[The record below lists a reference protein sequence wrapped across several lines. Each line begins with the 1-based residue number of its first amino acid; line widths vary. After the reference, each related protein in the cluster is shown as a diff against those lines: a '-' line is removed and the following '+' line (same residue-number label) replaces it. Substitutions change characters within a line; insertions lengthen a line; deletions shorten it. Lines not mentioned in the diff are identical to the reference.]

1 MGGRSLDHPLPKF
14 SCHPVIVL
22 VRTAHPGNLGA
33 AARAMLNFG
42 FSELRL
48 LDPQCDITEEARD
61 RAKFAGSVLDHS
73 TIHTSWDECMQDI
86 GLVIG
91 TSGKREGGPK
101 TSFRHFLALT
111 KASEKAMEHGGKV
124 ALVFGGEGVGL
135 TTSELDRCDLLTT
148 IPTWEGYPICNLSH
162 AVALF
167 LYEMCRTIDT
177 CPAEKPLDGGTR
189 RILERSILELSESLT
204 LEGTKSRMTQQTL
217 KRTILR
223 GLPSDDEAQQLIGAF
238 VEATT
243 AMQKVSDDEEWQRG
257 RRRRIESQD

>member
-1 MGGRSLDHPLPKF
+1 MGGRSLEHPLPEF
-14 SCHPVIVL
+14 TCDPVIVL

-48 LDPQCDITEEARD
+48 LEPQCEITEEARD
-61 RAKFAGSVLDHS
+61 RAKFAGSVLDDSS
-73 TIHTSWDECMQDI
+73 TYTNWDECMEDV
-86 GLVIG
+86 GLIIG
-91 TSGKREGGPK
+91 TSGKREVGVK
-101 TSFRHFLALT
+101 TSFRHFLSLEQAT
-111 KASEKAMEHGGKV
+111 VKAMEHGGRV

-135 TTSELDRCDLLTT
+135 TTPELDRCDLLTT

-162 AVALF
+162 AVALV
-167 LYEMCRTIDT
+167 LYEMNRTTNVI
-177 CPAEKPLDGGTR
+177 PAENPLDGGTR
-189 RILERSILELSESLT
+189 STLERSILELSESLSM
-204 LEGTKSRMTQQTL
+204 EGTKSRMTQQTL

-243 AMQKVSDDEEWQRG
+243 AMQKVSDDEDWQRG